1 MAETNE
7 KKSILSG
14 KKKFIGY
21 VLGLVVTIVLAF
33 TGKLSMDGT
42 QTVLLVIT
50 GGYWG
55 VEGILDLGKVIM
67 AKKNGAT
74 GQG

>member
-1 MAETNE
+1 MAEVNG
-7 KKSILSG
+7 KKSILTG
-14 KKKFIGY
+14 KKKFLGY
-21 VLGLVVTIVLAF
+21 ILGLVATLVLTF
-33 TGKLSMDGT
+33 TGKLSMEGT

-67 AKKNGAT
+67 AKKNGAV

>member
-14 KKKFIGY
+14 KKKFCSYIIGMI
-21 VLGLVVTIVLAF
+21 VTIILTF
-33 TGKLSMDGT
+33 TGKLSLDGT

-55 VEGILDLGKVIM
+55 IEGILDLGKVIM
-67 AKKNGAT
+67 AKKNGTA
-74 GQG
+74 